1 MTSEVSPFWSV
12 SIGFELYSEIPVI
25 SSDSISILDISFVLS
40 IFIELLVHS
49 RVPIFSVLLVTLQ
62 FIDNSNSSSS
72 LKPSKFLNNLALFLM
87 IITLIGIVFGI
98 IPWIKYKNILKVI
111 PLFGVGLKLFAF
123 KKV

>member
-87 IITLIGIVFGI
+87 IITLIGIVFWI
-98 IPWIKYKNILKVI
+98 IPWTNFLGAYI
-111 PLFGVGLKLFAF
+111 PLS
-123 KKV
+123 KKEPILYLG